1 MLRKHQSE
9 MISIVGG
16 IISGSGIKDII
27 IKATPGAGKSSLP
40 IIAGKLITAGM
51 ADALCWVCP
60 RMSLQDQA
68 ERNFIDPFF
77 RDLLKHRLVI
87 RASTNEKNPCR
98 GMNGFVTTYQAIG
111 VDKDQTVLN
120 EFMRKRYVLILDEYH
135 HAEAEDGSWTKA
147 LLPLYE
153 KASYR
158 VLMSGT
164 LSRGDGKK
172 LAFTPYIETK
182 GGCVPVLEG
191 DHETAVIEYTRADA
205 LAEKAILPLSFIF
218 AEGSARWE
226 KRGGKIVDSK
236 ISTAHGE
243 NARHALYTALH
254 TEYATELL
262 TYAVTHWTS
271 HRDTKNRHA
280 KLLVVAASIKYAKQY
295 SDYLKGK
302 GLNARIATS
311 DDGPDAI
318 KAIKAYKSNKVDILV
333 SVNICYEGLDVP
345 AISHIACL
353 TNIRSY
359 EWILQMAARA
369 VRVDPNGGRY
379 EDQCAYVFAPNDQM
393 FIEIKSQIEAE
404 QIPFIEAQRNTP
416 RQADGAQAEDGG
428 FRLEPAPGGI
438 IPLSSAL
445 IGKREMLLGQRE
457 IPPTEKTASEQE
469 AELREKIDNHIKRY
483 AAQNRFKPQTLN
495 YEVLL
500 AMRKG
505 RADMTIKELENCLAH
520 VRAKYPLSF
529 IRGTGRRCSTK
540 AQPFPCTWR

>member
-1 MLRKHQSE
+1 MSLRKHQSD
-9 MISIVGG
+9 MISIIDG
-16 IISGSGIKDII
+16 IISGSGVRDII

-40 IIAGKLITAGM
+40 IIAGKLITAGL
-51 ADALCWVCP
+51 ADAICWICP

-77 RDLLKHRLVI
+77 RDLLKHRLLI
-87 RASTNEKNPCR
+87 RASTNDINPCR

-111 VDKDQTVLN
+111 VDKDQNVLN
-120 EFMRKRYVLILDEYH
+120 DFMRKRYILVLDEYH
-135 HAEAEDGSWTKA
+135 HAEAEDGSWTKS

-153 KASYR
+153 KAAFR

-172 LAFTPYIETK
+172 LAFTPYMEIN
-182 GGCVPVLEG
+182 GGSIPVLDG

-205 LAEKAILPLSFIF
+205 LAEKAILPLSFMF
-218 AEGSARWE
+218 AEGSAQW
-226 KRGGKIVDSK
+226 KRKSGKVVESK
-236 ISTAHGE
+236 LSTATGE

-254 TEYATELL
+254 TEYAIELL
-262 TYAVTHWTS
+262 NYAVSHWIS
-271 HRDTKNRHA
+271 HRNTKNRHA
-280 KLLVVAASIKYAKQY
+280 KLLVVAAGIKYAKQY
-295 SDYLKGK
+295 SDYLKDK
-302 GLNARIATS
+302 GFNARIATS

-318 KAIKAYKSNKVDILV
+318 KAIKAYKSNRVDILV

-369 VRVDPNGGRY
+369 VRIDPAGGQY
-379 EDQCAYVFAPNDQM
+379 ENQCAYVFAPSDQM

-404 QIPFIEAQRNTP
+404 QIPFIESQRQNTRP
-416 RQADGAQAEDGG
+416 ISGAKAEDGG

-445 IGKREMLLGQRE
+445 TGKREMLLGKV
-457 IPPTEKTASEQE
+457 PEKTASEQE
-469 AELREKIDNHIKRY
+469 AELRERIDDHIKAYCR
-483 AAQNRFKPQTLN
+483 QNRFKHQTIN
-495 YEVLL
+495 YEVLI
-500 AMRKG
+500 AMGKR
-505 RADMTIKELENCLAH
+505 RQDMTIKELENCLVL
-520 VRAKYPLSF
+520 VRSKYPLSF
-529 IRGTGRRCSTK
+529 YRGTGRRVSSK

>member
-9 MISIVGG
+9 MISIVDG
-16 IISGSGIKDII
+16 IISGSGIRDII

-40 IIAGKLITAGM
+40 IIAGKLITAGL
-51 ADALCWVCP
+51 ADAICWVCP

-77 RDLLKHRLVI
+77 RDLLKHRLAI
-87 RASTNEKNPCR
+87 RASTNEQSPCR
-98 GMNGFVTTYQAIG
+98 GFQGFVTTYQAIG

-120 EFMRKRYVLILDEYH
+120 DFRRKRYILILDEYH

-153 KASYR
+153 KAAFR

-182 GGCVPVLEG
+182 GGSVPVLEG
-191 DHETAVIEYTRADA
+191 NKETAVIEYTRADA

-218 AEGSARWE
+218 AEGSAQWK
-226 KRGGKIVDSK
+226 KRGGKVIDSK
-236 ISTAHGE
+236 LSTAHGE

-254 TEYATELL
+254 TEYAIELL
-262 TYAVTHWTS
+262 NYAVSHWIG

-280 KLLVVAASIKYAKQY
+280 KLLVVAANIKYAKQY
-295 SDYLKGK
+295 SDYLKEK

-311 DDGPDAI
+311 DDGPDAT

-369 VRVDPNGGRY
+369 VRIDPNGGQY
-379 EDQCAYVFAPNDQM
+379 ENQCAYVFAPSDQM

-404 QIPFIEAQRNTP
+404 QIPFIEAQRTSLP
-416 RQADGAQAEDGG
+416 SSGATEDGG
-428 FRLEPAPGGI
+428 GFCLTPAPGGI

-445 IGKREMLLGQRE
+445 TGKREMLLGKA
-457 IPPTEKTASEQE
+457 PEKTASEQE
-469 AELREKIDNHIKRY
+469 AELREKIDDHIKAYCR
-483 AAQNRFKPQTLN
+483 QNRFKHQTIN

-500 AMRKG
+500 AMRK
-505 RADMTIKELENCLAH
+505 RRQDMTIKELENCLVL
-520 VRAKYPLSF
+520 VRSKYPLSF
-529 IRGTGRRCSTK
+529 IRGTGRRVPTK
-540 AQPFPCTWR
+540 AVPFPCTWR